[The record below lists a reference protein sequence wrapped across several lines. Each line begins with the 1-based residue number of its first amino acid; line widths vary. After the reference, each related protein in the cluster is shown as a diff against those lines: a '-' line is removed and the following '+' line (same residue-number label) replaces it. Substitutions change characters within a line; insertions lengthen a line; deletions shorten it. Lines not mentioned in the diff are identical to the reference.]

1 MLSASP
7 LSVFSYKVYNIKS
20 EKQIPI
26 LPKLMVIKFGMPVL
40 ESLTRISNF
49 YDPVIPNI
57 NFIKRW
63 LKIGYP

>member
-7 LSVFSYKVYNIKS
+7 LSVFSHKVYNIKS

-49 YDPVIPNI
+49 YDPVMPNI